1 MLTAI
6 LVVLT
11 AILWCG
17 IVLLYF
23 RGEITR
29 WWDNRYGPDHK
40 EEKPFSNKKKFWQ
53 LYD

>member
-1 MLTAI
+1 MLIAI

-11 AILWCG
+11 AIFWG
-17 IVLLYF
+17 GMGYLYF
-23 RGEITR
+23 RPEITR

-40 EEKPFSNKKKFWQ
+40 EEKPVSDKKKFWR